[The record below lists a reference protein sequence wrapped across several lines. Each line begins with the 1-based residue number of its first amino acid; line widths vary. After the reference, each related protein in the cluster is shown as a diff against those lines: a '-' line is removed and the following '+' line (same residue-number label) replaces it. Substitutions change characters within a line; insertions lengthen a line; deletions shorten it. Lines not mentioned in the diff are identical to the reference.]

1 MEEKLGFH
9 RSRGVALL
17 ALVLVCFV
25 VLSIFSVV
33 AFSISTRTLGVERW
47 QREHYERSRLTYIAR
62 SAVNAAAEEIA
73 RYQQENGG
81 AFDCFS
87 SDPFNAKSVGTVGI
101 SDFGFTANLQLTVSG
116 DIEPYLYIEGV
127 SSNAKAG
134 SVVVSALYDTEKKK
148 IVDWGW

>member
-1 MEEKLGFH
+1 MEEKSGSY
-9 RSRGVALL
+9 RSRGIAL
-17 ALVLVCFV
+17 LVLVLICFV

-47 QREHYERSRLTYIAR
+47 QREHYERARLAYVAR

-73 RYQQENGG
+73 KYQQENGG
-81 AFDCFS
+81 AFDYFV

-101 SDFGFTANLQLTVSG
+101 DDAGFTATLQLTVSG
-116 DIEPYLYIEGV
+116 DIEPYLYIEGR
-127 SSNAKAG
+127 SSNVKAG
-134 SVVVSALYDTEKKK
+134 SVAVSALYDTEKKK